1 MNTIATPDKKRS
13 NLIQKYDVPC
23 PRYTSYP
30 TVPYWENNLNE
41 GEWIELVKSS
51 FEKTNSKE
59 GISLYIHLP
68 YCEALCTYCACN
80 KRITTN
86 HSVEE
91 PYINAV
97 LKEWSIYRALWKEVP
112 VIKEIHLGGGTPT
125 FFSPKQLR
133 RLLEGV
139 LTDAVISPNHSFSIE
154 VHPNYTTEE
163 HLKTLA
169 ELGFKRLSVGVQDFD
184 PKVQFVI
191 NRIQSFEK
199 TKWVFDMARKYGYDS
214 INADIIFG
222 LPLQTSDS
230 IAKTIAYVKELKPDR
245 IAFYSY
251 AHVPWKSKSQRRYTE
266 SDLPTPEVKRG
277 LYESGKTMLMEA
289 GYLELGMDHFAL
301 PTDSL
306 FEAFQNKTLHRNF
319 MGYTTEPTELL
330 IGLGVS
336 SISDSW
342 TGFMQNVKE
351 VEEYLPILNQGK
363 LPLFKGHRLTEEDL
377 LLRKFILD
385 LMCRMEVTLTEELLA
400 NDTIKTGLEKLKEM
414 ESDGLVTITSD
425 EIRISELGKGFI
437 RNVCASFDARLLN
450 KTPDTPIF
458 SKSI

>member
-1 MNTIATPDKKRS
+1 MNTLTTPNTNLS
-13 NLIQKYDVPC
+13 YLIQKYDVPC

-41 GEWIELVKSS
+41 EEWKELVKSN

-97 LKEWSIYRALWKEVP
+97 LKEWNIYRALWKNVP
-112 VIKEIHLGGGTPT
+112 IIKEIHLGGGTPT
-125 FFSPKQLR
+125 FFSPENLK
-133 RLLEGV
+133 RLIQGLLG
-139 LTDAVISPNHSFSIE
+139 DSVIAPNHSFSIE
-154 VHPNYTTEE
+154 VHPNYTTED

-169 ELGFKRLSVGVQDFD
+169 ELGFKRLSVGIQDFD
-184 PKVQFVI
+184 LKVQFVI

-199 TKWVFDMARKYGYDS
+199 TKWVVDVARKFGFDS

-230 IAKTIAYVKELKPDR
+230 ITKTIGYVKELKPDR

-266 SDLPTPEVKRG
+266 ADLPSPNVKRG
-277 LYESGKTMLMEA
+277 LYELGKSMLLEA
-289 GYLELGMDHFAL
+289 GYHELGMDHFAL
-301 PTDSL
+301 KTDSL
-306 FEAFQNKTLHRNF
+306 FQAFQNKTLHRNF
-319 MGYTTEPTELL
+319 MGYTTEPTQLL
-330 IGLGVS
+330 VGLGVS

-351 VEEYLPILNQGK
+351 VEEYLPLVDKGK
-363 LPLFKGHRLTEEDL
+363 LPLSKGHQLTEEDL

-385 LMCRMEVTLTEELLA
+385 LMCRMEVSLTKELLS
-400 NDTIKTGLEKLKEM
+400 NFTIKKGLEKLKEI
-414 ESDGLVTITSD
+414 ESDGLVNISSNKIQITS
-425 EIRISELGKGFI
+425 LGKGFI
-437 RNVCASFDARLLN
+437 RNVCACFDARLLN
-450 KTPDTPIF
+450 TTPDTPIF